1 MQTIQN
7 IGQKIK
13 PVLDRG
19 IAEWGLFGLILLAAI
34 GSFGLGRFSALED
47 ARPVVSVSE
56 AAAAPAAVSMALGGL
71 LEASRTGTVYYYP
84 WCSGVAKISP
94 QNVRWFASEKAA
106 QAAGFR
112 PAKNCKGLVSS

>member
-19 IAEWGLFGLILLAAI
+19 VAEWGIFGLILLAAI
-34 GSFGLGRFSALED
+34 ASFGLGRLSALED
-47 ARPVVSVSE
+47 ARPVVSVSM
-56 AAAAPAAVSMALGGL
+56 AAAAIEAPQMAPGGL

-84 WCSGVAKISP
+84 WCAGVAKISP
-94 QNVRWFASEKAA
+94 QNARWFASEKAA
-106 QAAGFR
+106 QAAGLR
-112 PAKNCKGLVSS
+112 PAKNCKGLIAS